1 MEPKGASVIEG
12 VTVGPPYRYRA
23 ERVLNLLEKFSGK
36 KPDGVDPLV
45 AGDLYYAF
53 YLPFPVVRRDI
64 IEGGEERAL
73 LIARVLADSKT
84 WKIKAYTVADPALSM
99 VAATVLINSL
109 VHAKEGGGSLA
120 GEKRSSASGNERRQ
134 KALSRALGD
143 ALEAVKNAAAAKSI
157 LERMGAGTSSSLY
170 FEDTLDII
178 LDLAKRTS
186 IREIEKILSGIR
198 VSRIQAPREAASP
211 RGWAKGVEIGGDLER
226 VHPSRLA
233 FPEDLFLAELANS
246 RLLLYKKHLNA
257 GLGDVYVLLDKSGSM
272 SGEKMNWA
280 RAVAI
285 ALLIKARAQRRRFR
299 LRYFDSIVY
308 KPIEVSAGS
317 RPRILAE
324 ALREIATVKAS
335 GGTNITRAI
344 ARALDD
350 LSGVRG
356 TSDIVVITDGEDKLL
371 VHVLRSMLQ
380 KSGVRLHSVMIK
392 GDNPALA
399 SVSTSYMVA
408 EKLDSE
414 EGLKVVRKVVGRKS

>member
-1 MEPKGASVIEG
+1 MEPEKASVLEG
-12 VTVGPPYRYRA
+12 VVVGPPYKYRA
-23 ERVLNLLEKFSGK
+23 ERILSLLEKLSGR
-36 KPDGVDPLV
+36 KPEGVDPLL
-45 AGDLYYAF
+45 AGDLYYTF
-53 YLPFPVVRRDI
+53 YLPFPVVRRDLA
-64 IEGGEERAL
+64 EGAEERVL
-73 LIARVLADSKT
+73 LVAGVLADSKT

-99 VAATVLINSL
+99 VAATVLINALAQARS
-109 VHAKEGGGSLA
+109 GGSL
-120 GEKRSSASGNERRQ
+120 GDRRKSSASGGERQ
-134 KALSRALGD
+134 QSALSRAIGD

-157 LERMGAGTSSSLY
+157 LEKMGAGNTSSLL
-170 FEDTLDII
+170 FEDTLDIVM
-178 LDLAKRTS
+178 DLAKRTS
-186 IREIEKILSGIR
+186 IREIERILSGIQ
-198 VSRIQAPREAASP
+198 VSRVQAPREAASP
-211 RGWAKGVEIGGDLER
+211 RGWAKGVELGGDLER

-233 FPEDLFLAELANS
+233 FPEELFLAELANS
-246 RLLLYKKHLNA
+246 RLLLYRKHLNA

-272 SGEKMNWA
+272 SGDKMNWA

-308 KPIEVSAGS
+308 KPIEVSPGA
-317 RPRILAE
+317 RPRVMAE

-344 ARALDD
+344 AKALDD
-350 LSGVRG
+350 LSSVRRA
-356 TSDIVVITDGEDKLL
+356 SDIVIITDGEDKLL

-408 EKLDSE
+408 EKLDSD
-414 EGLKVVRKVVGRKS
+414 EGLRVVRRVMRKS